1 MHGHTD
7 LVVGARMQPR
17 DVFDGILL
25 AILGAILYVKLIGPT
40 VSAARFRTV
49 ADVFLGLDL
58 IFYLVFA
65 GIVAI
70 CFIGYLFVYLPQKQS
85 KNVTR

>member
-1 MHGHTD
+1 
-7 LVVGARMQPR
+7 MQPR

>member
-1 MHGHTD
+1 ME
-7 LVVGARMQPR
+7 PR

-25 AILGAILYVKLIGPT
+25 AILGAILYVHLIGPSF
-40 VSAARFRTV
+40 SAARVRTV
-49 ADVFLGLDL
+49 ADVVFGLDL

-70 CFIGYLFVYLPQKQS
+70 GFIGYLFIYLPQKQS
-85 KNVTR
+85 KQATR